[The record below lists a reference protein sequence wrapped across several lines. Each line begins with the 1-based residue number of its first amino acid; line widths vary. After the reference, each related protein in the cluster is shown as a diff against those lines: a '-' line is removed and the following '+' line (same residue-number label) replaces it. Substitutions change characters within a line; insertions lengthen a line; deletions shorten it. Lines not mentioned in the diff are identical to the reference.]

1 MTIASSTRSKDFPF
15 HDCIVI
21 HDPAHSTST
30 QHSQNP
36 CRILPS
42 LASHLRLSS
51 ISRLIIK
58 ESSAD
63 LSSISSDTAVID
75 DPETR
80 SREKR
85 LKLHRDLKGN
95 EKNLKSIESTRPI
108 PHRVDSSAVGVFGRR
123 RRRRNRWWRRRAT
136 IELVTRS
143 TQRVS
148 PICVDFLSAGRK
160 TLATKSHHMH
170 FKIQRRAYLHFI
182 EFLSRLHLLLLATN
196 LNPRLWH

>member
-36 CRILPS
+36 CLILPS

-63 LSSISSDTAVID
+63 LSSIRSDTAVID

-136 IELVTRS
+136 IKLVTRS

-148 PICVDFLSAGRK
+148 PICVDFLSSGRK
-160 TLATKSHHMH
+160 TLATKKPSHA
-170 FKIQRRAYLHFI
+170 F
-182 EFLSRLHLLLLATN
+182 
-196 LNPRLWH
+196 

>member
-1 MTIASSTRSKDFPF
+1 M
-15 HDCIVI
+15 
-21 HDPAHSTST
+21 ST

-36 CRILPS
+36 RRILPS
-42 LASHLRLSS
+42 LASHFRLSS

-63 LSSISSDTAVID
+63 LSSIRSDTAIID

-95 EKNLKSIESTRPI
+95 EKNLKSIASARAI

-143 TQRVS
+143 TQR
-148 PICVDFLSAGRK
+148 
-160 TLATKSHHMH
+160 
-170 FKIQRRAYLHFI
+170 
-182 EFLSRLHLLLLATN
+182 
-196 LNPRLWH
+196 